1 MSQNLW
7 VLIGKGIAKKIH
19 CCFAVFILLTFVG
32 AAHAAG
38 YTCSSYKK
46 YTSCNSGYYISNC
59 PTSSSSWTGQTI
71 SSSALTT
78 GNSCKSCPSG
88 YSCSGGLVCPK
99 RNTVTITLNKNG
111 GSGYIG
117 TGTAMAGGTSS
128 ATITCTVGEPCAL
141 PVWSSNV
148 SASAKNTNITNGKK
162 IFLGWGPLRATEGFT
177 EFTPTANTT
186 LYAVWATPTCS
197 ATNGSCTIQNA
208 SQNRPTALISCST
221 GYSKSGGSNTT
232 TSFTVYGTAGA
243 TSVSGSCAAKCN
255 RITLNVT
262 QNGGEY
268 SDPSSMSLA
277 LYKKTGSTAWY
288 SNSSCTAVNATKQII
303 PVKDNATFAGF
314 YNTSAASGGTQF
326 INSSGTLLAQGTV
339 TGPTTLYA
347 QYTCNTG
354 YTGSGTRI
362 SGKCNPIGLTI
373 TLNKNGGSGTLK
385 TDESQTT
392 GTASAQMLC
401 YYNQPCTLP
410 SWHSTN
416 NNITNGS
423 KVFVGWATTSTA
435 TAGSFTIKSTT
446 NRTLYAVWKTPTCS
460 ATNGSC
466 AITTASSNRPTAE
479 ITCSKGYSANGGL
492 AGGDIPLISGFIA
505 YGTAGATSVSGSCLA
520 NCNTITF
527 NSTQNG
533 GSGGWSTKLYKKTG
547 NSTWYSNSSCS
558 TVRTAAIT
566 KPTKTNATFAGFYN
580 TSAASG
586 GTQFISST
594 GALLTTSG
602 LTVTAPTTLY
612 AQYDCNTGYTGTGT
626 RISGKC
632 NPIGLT
638 ITLNK
643 NGGSGILK
651 TDESQTTGTASA
663 QMLCYYNQPCT
674 LPSWDDTDAE
684 HRNNITNGQKVFTGW
699 ATVSAVR
706 EDDTG
711 VFTMTFTANDVV
723 YAVWVQPT
731 CTVTGGHGT
740 CTLRNASQNKPTAY
754 FSCNTG
760 YAQTATSSTTGWQQ
774 TGTAGATSVV
784 DECVARQFKCAAG
797 TYLNGTT
804 CSTCQTLYYC
814 PGGTFTYNGASQGDN
829 RCPVTA
835 IDQTADPWRYAS
847 DPGAKAQTDCYVY
860 GNAADFSDYCAAGQ
874 WRLYYDSSEGDY
886 KTFTEHSTVTA
897 KPGAYIN
904 TSNHISPKCS
914 PCQNATYSEGGD
926 VHECDSCPTIYTDN
940 TTAGKSSANQCQ
952 VRTDAG
958 YYIAAPRDDEQTG
971 CPIDSFCTSALVN
984 YGSTNAPEKCPD
996 AATHIMTTYP
1006 SNYYDVQTITNKN
1019 QTWGY
1024 EHKKSSSECLATY
1037 YGTNERGNFNVESVG
1052 YNPDTGKYDRGGSMY
1067 YGSIS
1072 PGYYAEDKMNDTYCD
1087 DSTHR
1092 MYYRDAKPCPADS
1105 YCPGFTSMPLC
1116 SSGEYTETNGI
1127 NACPSGYLD
1136 NEELRKTAIS
1146 QCQREVSSK
1155 VYIAT
1160 AGGTTPSICPAG
1172 SACPGGML
1180 GYGDIGPINKCTG
1193 ATYSLDSSAS
1203 CSDCPAGYDDDL
1215 SDGKTRQ
1222 TACKIS
1228 VPAGDYMDVPGGTT
1242 TTECTTKHYC
1252 PGGMV
1257 GYGSTLEPTACPD
1270 PETHL
1275 TTEYPDSY
1283 YDAKFS
1289 VISVQAWFTG
1299 GEPWTKETDCRA
1311 VYSLDNSRGH
1321 LIADNVVY
1329 NASTQKYDQFIRW
1342 PYYVSINPG
1351 YYASSKYDEATCD
1364 YDNNTMLYKDAQPCP
1379 AGSYCPGLTSMP
1391 SCTSGTYNDTLGINA
1406 CPANYGTSPAQSTAN
1421 TQCYLTTTA
1430 GKWVATKNAAQ
1441 TSCTAGGFCVGG
1453 VKVNYGSTGGRTLCV
1468 TGAYSGAGA
1477 TACIACEDGTT
1488 TSGAGQ
1494 SSCNA
1499 KCANATDSK
1508 GDEAVKTWAETT
1520 WNTNN
1525 TVSDL
1530 CVAVRCFGGDEGHYL
1545 DNGNCPRC
1553 DSLANGLYPRSPQGG
1568 TSDGPEACF
1577 LYESDIPGQ
1586 YIATQKAT
1594 SATDCP
1600 LATYQAGSE
1609 RAIHYGEFSE
1619 CDTCPDNTYADEE
1632 GLAQC
1637 KKCLENYTTYGEKNS
1652 PSACRISC
1660 PAGAYLATANAT
1672 ECTNVGVGY
1681 WAAQSYVTQGNVGV
1695 RNKCASGLTTIG
1707 FGAGADEASDCGRVL
1722 NVGDVK
1728 LYLRSAKKTDLAL
1741 NVNIGGTT
1749 YYGNMSTEDKFMSDG
1764 IEKSLKLNVDGTI
1777 YSVYDD
1783 SGEYYSGGGSSAVS
1797 ISPNLEATSTVPA
1810 NYNDDNGLNWSA
1822 NMSNGVV
1829 ISGVAGCDSTTAE
1842 NGDIAASGFTPSG
1855 SGNGCYC
1862 RITSPGD
1869 GGTRWVYATTH
1880 NQCST
1885 KCAYMCADNMKGD
1898 SSKKITYRTNLYQVA
1913 GILGS

>member
-38 YTCSSYKK
+38 YTCPSSKK
-46 YTSCNSGYYISNC
+46 YTSCNSGYYMNG
-59 PTSSSSWTGQTI
+59 TG
-71 SSSALTT
+71 A
-78 GNSCKSCPSG
+78 GNSCTSCTTVSATDLSQSCTRNPTTTELSNAHAKAGTISG
-88 YSCSGGLVCPK
+88 ATQKCTGKHTGGAGGTNGAGSCSGCSSWGSCSGGTL
-99 RNTVTITLNKNG
+99 TITTCSAGYYKSGNSCVACGGNNYYCPGDNTRKNVS
-111 GSGYIG
+111 SGYYS
-117 TGTAMAGGTSS
+117 TGGTSTTRTGQS
-128 ATITCTVGEPCAL
+128 QCTGATYC
-141 PVWSSNV
+141 
-148 SASAKNTNITNGKK
+148 
-162 IFLGWGPLRATEGFT
+162 
-177 EFTPTANTT
+177 
-186 LYAVWATPTCS
+186 
-197 ATNGSCTIQNA
+197 
-208 SQNRPTALISCST
+208 
-221 GYSKSGGSNTT
+221 SGGVQNNCPSQ
-232 TSFTVYGTAGA
+232 TSGWTRNGGTGWTSYTQCNQTRAA
-243 TSVSGSCAAKCN
+243 TSVSSYCSSGTVKQNATSATRWGATTVSS
-255 RITLNVT
+255 TL
-262 QNGGEY
+262 Y
-268 SDPSSMSLA
+268 A
-277 LYKKTGSTAWY
+277 KTGSYVSGTTCYQCPAGYRCPGGTAARSACSGSLEY
-288 SNSSCTAVNATKQII
+288 QNAVGQSSCKTVSSGYYKASNSAQRECPLGYRDGTAAANINLCKMDVEAGHYVGTK
-303 PVKDNATFAGF
+303 
-314 YNTSAASGGTQF
+314 
-326 INSSGTLLAQGTV
+326 NSSTQS
-339 TGPTTLYA
+339 
-347 QYTCNTG
+347 TC
-354 YTGSGTRI
+354 
-362 SGKCNPIGLTI
+362 
-373 TLNKNGGSGTLK
+373 
-385 TDESQTT
+385 
-392 GTASAQMLC
+392 A
-401 YYNQPCTLP
+401 
-410 SWHSTN
+410 
-416 NNITNGS
+416 
-423 KVFVGWATTSTA
+423 
-435 TAGSFTIKSTT
+435 AGSFKAAHTVSYGST
-446 NRTLYAVWKTPTCS
+446 
-460 ATNGSC
+460 
-466 AITTASSNRPTAE
+466 
-479 ITCSKGYSANGGL
+479 
-492 AGGDIPLISGFIA
+492 
-505 YGTAGATSVSGSCLA
+505 
-520 NCNTITF
+520 
-527 NSTQNG
+527 
-533 GSGGWSTKLYKKTG
+533 
-547 NSTWYSNSSCS
+547 SSCS
-558 TVRTAAIT
+558 TCSGRTKYST
-566 KPTKTNATFAGFYN
+566 TG
-580 TSAASG
+580 AASC
-586 GTQFISST
+586 S
-594 GALLTTSG
+594 
-602 LTVTAPTTLY
+602 
-612 AQYDCNTGYTGTGT
+612 
-626 RISGKC
+626 
-632 NPIGLT
+632 
-638 ITLNK
+638 
-643 NGGSGILK
+643 
-651 TDESQTTGTASA
+651 
-663 QMLCYYNQPCT
+663 
-674 LPSWDDTDAE
+674 
-684 HRNNITNGQKVFTGW
+684 
-699 ATVSAVR
+699 TVSAGYYT
-706 EDDTG
+706 TG
-711 VFTMTFTANDVV
+711 
-723 YAVWVQPT
+723 
-731 CTVTGGHGT
+731 
-740 CTLRNASQNKPTAY
+740 
-754 FSCNTG
+754 CNTSG
-760 YAQTATSSTTGWQQ
+760 NACTGQSQ
-774 TGTAGATSVV
+774 CTGAT
-784 DECVARQFKCAAG
+784 
-797 TYLNGTT
+797 Y
-804 CSTCQTLYYC
+804 CS
-814 PGGTFTYNGASQGDN
+814 GGVRNS
-829 RCPVTA
+829 CPVTA
-835 IDQTADPWRYAS
+835 IDQTGYPWHYSADPGSTAVN
-847 DPGAKAQTDCYVY
+847 DCYVY
-860 GNAADFSDYCAAGQ
+860 GDATEFSDYCAAGQ

-886 KTFTEHSTVTA
+886 ETFTEHSTVTA

-914 PCQNATYSEGGD
+914 LCQNATYSAGGD

-952 VRTDAG
+952 VRTDGG
-958 YYIAAPRDDEQTG
+958 YYIATAQDDEQTG
-971 CPIDSFCTSALVN
+971 CPMDSFCTSALVN

-1072 PGYYAEDKMNDTYCD
+1072 PGYYAEDKFNDTYCD
-1087 DSTHR
+1087 DGTHR

-1783 SGEYYSGGGSSAVS
+1783 SGEFYSGGGSSAVS

-1822 NMSNGVV
+1822 NMPNGVV

-1885 KCAYMCADNMKGD
+1885 KCAYMCASNMKGD
-1898 SSKKITYRTNLYQVA
+1898 SSKNITYRTNLYQVA

>member
-38 YTCSSYKK
+38 YTCPSSKK
-46 YTSCNSGYYISNC
+46 YTSCNSGYYMNG
-59 PTSSSSWTGQTI
+59 TG
-71 SSSALTT
+71 A
-78 GNSCKSCPSG
+78 GNSCTSCTTVSATDLSQSCTRSPTTTELSNAHASAGTVTNGTQKCTGKHTGGAGGTNGASSCSGCSSWGSCSGGTLTITTCSAGYYKDGNSCVACGGSNYYCPGDNTRKTVSSGYYSTGGTSSTTRTGQSQCGGNQYYCSGGVRKTVSEGHYTTGGTSTTRTGQAACGGNQYYCSGGVQYNVSSGYYSTGGTSTTRTGQSQCTGATYCSGGVQNSCPSG
-88 YSCSGGLVCPK
+88 YDDNLDAGKTTNTQCQISVAGG
-99 RNTVTITLNKNG
+99 R
-111 GSGYIG
+111 YIG
-117 TGTAMAGGTSS
+117 TRNSSTVSLCDKGYYKASHTVSYGDTSSCSACSGRAKYTDTTGSTSCKNVLAGYYTTGCKAGNMACTGQSKCTGATYCSRGVQNSCPTIYTDDTTAGKTAANQCQVRTDGGYYIAAAQDDEQTQCTTKHYCPSALVSYGSTNSPTACPSGYPNSAAGASVITQCYSNTKSRPWTGSQNACTKPSGCSTVTCNTCSKSACNYVAYANSAGTGDGTIKSGCSTNNESCNQTVKSVTANAGYRVNGTACTQCTGATYSAGGT
-128 ATITCTVGEPCAL
+128 AT
-141 PVWSSNV
+141 
-148 SASAKNTNITNGKK
+148 
-162 IFLGWGPLRATEGFT
+162 
-177 EFTPTANTT
+177 
-186 LYAVWATPTCS
+186 
-197 ATNGSCTIQNA
+197 
-208 SQNRPTALISCST
+208 SCS
-221 GYSKSGGSNTT
+221 N
-232 TSFTVYGTAGA
+232 
-243 TSVSGSCAAKCN
+243 
-255 RITLNVT
+255 
-262 QNGGEY
+262 
-268 SDPSSMSLA
+268 
-277 LYKKTGSTAWY
+277 
-288 SNSSCTAVNATKQII
+288 
-303 PVKDNATFAGF
+303 
-314 YNTSAASGGTQF
+314 
-326 INSSGTLLAQGTV
+326 
-339 TGPTTLYA
+339 
-347 QYTCNTG
+347 
-354 YTGSGTRI
+354 
-362 SGKCNPIGLTI
+362 
-373 TLNKNGGSGTLK
+373 
-385 TDESQTT
+385 
-392 GTASAQMLC
+392 
-401 YYNQPCTLP
+401 
-410 SWHSTN
+410 
-416 NNITNGS
+416 
-423 KVFVGWATTSTA
+423 
-435 TAGSFTIKSTT
+435 
-446 NRTLYAVWKTPTCS
+446 
-460 ATNGSC
+460 
-466 AITTASSNRPTAE
+466 
-479 ITCSKGYSANGGL
+479 
-492 AGGDIPLISGFIA
+492 
-505 YGTAGATSVSGSCLA
+505 
-520 NCNTITF
+520 
-527 NSTQNG
+527 
-533 GSGGWSTKLYKKTG
+533 
-547 NSTWYSNSSCS
+547 
-558 TVRTAAIT
+558 
-566 KPTKTNATFAGFYN
+566 
-580 TSAASG
+580 
-586 GTQFISST
+586 
-594 GALLTTSG
+594 
-602 LTVTAPTTLY
+602 
-612 AQYDCNTGYTGTGT
+612 
-626 RISGKC
+626 
-632 NPIGLT
+632 
-638 ITLNK
+638 
-643 NGGSGILK
+643 
-651 TDESQTTGTASA
+651 
-663 QMLCYYNQPCT
+663 
-674 LPSWDDTDAE
+674 
-684 HRNNITNGQKVFTGW
+684 
-699 ATVSAVR
+699 
-706 EDDTG
+706 
-711 VFTMTFTANDVV
+711 
-723 YAVWVQPT
+723 
-731 CTVTGGHGT
+731 
-740 CTLRNASQNKPTAY
+740 
-754 FSCNTG
+754 
-760 YAQTATSSTTGWQQ
+760 
-774 TGTAGATSVV
+774 
-784 DECVARQFKCAAG
+784 
-797 TYLNGTT
+797 
-804 CSTCQTLYYC
+804 
-814 PGGTFTYNGASQGDN
+814 
-829 RCPVTA
+829 
-835 IDQTADPWRYAS
+835 
-847 DPGAKAQTDCYVY
+847 
-860 GNAADFSDYCAAGQ
+860 
-874 WRLYYDSSEGDY
+874 
-886 KTFTEHSTVTA
+886 
-897 KPGAYIN
+897 
-904 TSNHISPKCS
+904 
-914 PCQNATYSEGGD
+914 
-926 VHECDSCPTIYTDN
+926 CPTIYTDN

-958 YYIAAPRDDEQTG
+958 YYIATAQDDEQTG
-971 CPIDSFCTSALVN
+971 CPMDSFCTSALVN

-1072 PGYYAEDKMNDTYCD
+1072 PGYYAEDKFNDTYCD
-1087 DSTHR
+1087 DSTR
-1092 MYYRDAKPCPADS
+1092 SMYYRDAKPCPADS

-1228 VPAGDYMDVPGGTT
+1228 VPAGNYMDVPGGTT
-1242 TTECTTKHYC
+1242 IKECTTKHYC
-1252 PGGMV
+1252 TGGMV
-1257 GYGSTLEPTACPD
+1257 GYGSKLEPTACPD
-1270 PETHL
+1270 PETHAVTASEL
-1275 TTEYPDSY
+1275 PDKF
-1283 YDAKFS
+1283 YDAK
-1289 VISVQAWFTG
+1289 ILYTSVQAWFTG

-1311 VYSLDNSRGH
+1311 QYSIDNSRGH
-1321 LIADNVVY
+1321 LITDNVVY

-1379 AGSYCPGLTSMP
+1379 SGSYCSGLSSMP
-1391 SCTSGTYNDTLGINA
+1391 SCTSGTYNDTLGITA
-1406 CPANYGTSPAQSTAN
+1406 CPANYGASPAQSTAN

-1430 GKWVATKNAAQ
+1430 GKWVANKNAAQ

-1499 KCANATDSK
+1499 KCANAADSK
-1508 GDEAVKTWAETT
+1508 GD
-1520 WNTNN
+1520 
-1525 TVSDL
+1525 
-1530 CVAVRCFGGDEGHYL
+1530 GHYL

-1637 KKCLENYTTYGEKNS
+1637 KNCLENYTTYGEKIS

-1660 PAGAYLATANAT
+1660 PAGAYLAAANDT
-1672 ECTNVGVGY
+1672 ECTDVGVGY
-1681 WAAQSYVTQGNVGV
+1681 WAAQSFVTQGNAGI

-1885 KCAYMCADNMKGD
+1885 KCAYMCANNMKGD
-1898 SSKKITYRTNLYQVA
+1898 SSKNITYRTNLYQVA

>member
-38 YTCSSYKK
+38 YTCPSSKK
-46 YTSCNSGYYISNC
+46 YTSCNSGYYMNGTGAGNSCTSCKTVSATDLSQTCTRNPTTTELSNAHASAGTVKNGTQKCTGKHTGGAGGTKGAGSCSGCSSWGSCSGGTLTITTCSAGYYKDGNSCLACGDNNHYC
-59 PTSSSSWTGQTI
+59 PGDNTRKTVSDGYYSTGGTSSTTRTGQAACGGNQYYCSGGVRKDVSSGYYSTGGTSTTRTGQSQCGGNQYYCSDGVRKTVSDGYYSTGGTSTTRTGQTACGGNQYYCSGGVQYDVSSGYYSTGGTSTTRTGQSQCTGATYCSGGVQNSCPAATSGWTRGTGTGWSSYISCYEYRNATSI
-71 SSSALTT
+71 SSYCSSGQLRRYAISRSTWASTATEYTTFRADPGAYVSGSGINMTCTVCQKATYSAGGDVHACT
-78 GNSCKSCPSG
+78 SCPSG
-88 YSCSGGLVCPK
+88 YPNSNSGASAITQCYSNSKSRPWTGPQAKGDIPANCASVTSWNSCSNP
-99 RNTVTITLNKNG
+99 
-111 GSGYIG
+111 
-117 TGTAMAGGTSS
+117 A
-128 ATITCTVGEPCAL
+128 
-141 PVWSSNV
+141 
-148 SASAKNTNITNGKK
+148 
-162 IFLGWGPLRATEGFT
+162 
-177 EFTPTANTT
+177 
-186 LYAVWATPTCS
+186 CS
-197 ATNGSCTIQNA
+197 YVA
-208 SQNRPTALISCST
+208 
-221 GYSKSGGSNTT
+221 
-232 TSFTVYGTAGA
+232 
-243 TSVSGSCAAKCN
+243 
-255 RITLNVT
+255 
-262 QNGGEY
+262 
-268 SDPSSMSLA
+268 
-277 LYKKTGSTAWY
+277 Y
-288 SNSSCTAVNATKQII
+288 SNSSGNGDGVLK
-303 PVKDNATFAGF
+303 
-314 YNTSAASGGTQF
+314 SG
-326 INSSGTLLAQGTV
+326 
-339 TGPTTLYA
+339 
-347 QYTCNTG
+347 C
-354 YTGSGTRI
+354 
-362 SGKCNPIGLTI
+362 
-373 TLNKNGGSGTLK
+373 
-385 TDESQTT
+385 
-392 GTASAQMLC
+392 
-401 YYNQPCTLP
+401 
-410 SWHSTN
+410 STN
-416 NNITNGS
+416 NTACIQTPAAVTAKSGYYDA
-423 KVFVGWATTSTA
+423 GTS
-435 TAGSFTIKSTT
+435 
-446 NRTLYAVWKTPTCS
+446 CS
-460 ATNGSC
+460 ACPSGYPNSASGNDGGITQCYSNTKKRAWTGSQTACSLPSGC
-466 AITTASSNRPTAE
+466 ATK
-479 ITCSKGYSANGGL
+479 TCNSCS
-492 AGGDIPLISGFIA
+492 IA
-505 YGTAGATSVSGSCLA
+505 ACDYVA
-520 NCNTITF
+520 
-527 NSTQNG
+527 
-533 GSGGWSTKLYKKTG
+533 
-547 NSTWYSNSSCS
+547 YSNSSGNGDGTLKSGCS
-558 TVRTAAIT
+558 TNNASCQQTVKSVTA
-566 KPTKTNATFAGFYN
+566 NAGYRV
-580 TSAASG
+580 SG
-586 GTQFISST
+586 TACTQCT
-594 GALLTTSG
+594 GATYS
-602 LTVTAPTTLY
+602 A
-612 AQYDCNTGYTGTGT
+612 
-626 RISGKC
+626 
-632 NPIGLT
+632 
-638 ITLNK
+638 
-643 NGGSGILK
+643 GG
-651 TDESQTTGTASA
+651 
-663 QMLCYYNQPCT
+663 
-674 LPSWDDTDAE
+674 
-684 HRNNITNGQKVFTGW
+684 
-699 ATVSAVR
+699 
-706 EDDTG
+706 
-711 VFTMTFTANDVV
+711 
-723 YAVWVQPT
+723 
-731 CTVTGGHGT
+731 
-740 CTLRNASQNKPTAY
+740 
-754 FSCNTG
+754 
-760 YAQTATSSTTGWQQ
+760 TATS
-774 TGTAGATSVV
+774 
-784 DECVARQFKCAAG
+784 
-797 TYLNGTT
+797 
-804 CSTCQTLYYC
+804 CST
-814 PGGTFTYNGASQGDN
+814 
-829 RCPVTA
+829 
-835 IDQTADPWRYAS
+835 
-847 DPGAKAQTDCYVY
+847 
-860 GNAADFSDYCAAGQ
+860 
-874 WRLYYDSSEGDY
+874 
-886 KTFTEHSTVTA
+886 
-897 KPGAYIN
+897 
-904 TSNHISPKCS
+904 
-914 PCQNATYSEGGD
+914 
-926 VHECDSCPTIYTDN
+926 CPTIYTDN

-952 VRTDAG
+952 VRTDGG
-958 YYIAAPRDDEQTG
+958 YYIATAQDDEQTG
-971 CPIDSFCTSALVN
+971 CPMDSFCTSALVN

-1072 PGYYAEDKMNDTYCD
+1072 PGYYAEDKFNDTYCD

-1155 VYIAT
+1155 LYIAT
-1160 AGGTTPSICPAG
+1160 AGGTTPVLCPAG

-1242 TTECTTKHYC
+1242 IKECTTKHYC

-1586 YIATQKAT
+1586 YIATQNAT

-1822 NMSNGVV
+1822 NMPNGVV

-1885 KCAYMCADNMKGD
+1885 KCAYMCATNMKGD

>member
-1 MSQNLW
+1 M
-7 VLIGKGIAKKIH
+7 
-19 CCFAVFILLTFVG
+19 VG
-32 AAHAAG
+32 G
-38 YTCSSYKK
+38 
-46 YTSCNSGYYISNC
+46 
-59 PTSSSSWTGQTI
+59 
-71 SSSALTT
+71 TT
-78 GNSCKSCPSG
+78 G
-88 YSCSGGLVCPK
+88 
-99 RNTVTITLNKNG
+99 
-111 GSGYIG
+111 
-117 TGTAMAGGTSS
+117 
-128 ATITCTVGEPCAL
+128 ATITCTVGKPCAL
-141 PVWSSNV
+141 PEWSSDV
-148 SASAKNTNITNGKK
+148 SATAKNTNITNGKK

-177 EFTPTANTT
+177 EFTPTANTR

-197 ATNGSCTIQNA
+197 ATNGSCSILNA
-208 SQNRPTALISCST
+208 SENRPTALISCST
-221 GYSKSGGSNTT
+221 GYSKSGVPNTT
-232 TSFTVYGTAGA
+232 TLFTVYGTAGT
-243 TSVSGSCAAKCN
+243 TSVSGSCAANCN

-314 YNTSAASGGTQF
+314 YNTNAASGGTQF
-326 INSSGTLLAQGTV
+326 INSSGTLLAQG
-339 TGPTTLYA
+339 
-347 QYTCNTG
+347 
-354 YTGSGTRI
+354 
-362 SGKCNPIGLTI
+362 
-373 TLNKNGGSGTLK
+373 
-385 TDESQTT
+385 
-392 GTASAQMLC
+392 
-401 YYNQPCTLP
+401 
-410 SWHSTN
+410 
-416 NNITNGS
+416 
-423 KVFVGWATTSTA
+423 
-435 TAGSFTIKSTT
+435 
-446 NRTLYAVWKTPTCS
+446 
-460 ATNGSC
+460 
-466 AITTASSNRPTAE
+466 
-479 ITCSKGYSANGGL
+479 
-492 AGGDIPLISGFIA
+492 
-505 YGTAGATSVSGSCLA
+505 
-520 NCNTITF
+520 
-527 NSTQNG
+527 
-533 GSGGWSTKLYKKTG
+533 
-547 NSTWYSNSSCS
+547 
-558 TVRTAAIT
+558 
-566 KPTKTNATFAGFYN
+566 
-580 TSAASG
+580 
-586 GTQFISST
+586 
-594 GALLTTSG
+594 
-602 LTVTAPTTLY
+602 TVTAPTTLY

-674 LPSWDDTDAE
+674 LPSWDDTNAE
-684 HRNNITNGQKVFTGW
+684 HRNNITNGKKIFTGW
-699 ATVSAVR
+699 STTPTVR
-706 EDDTG
+706 EGDTG

-723 YAVWVQPT
+723 YAVWIQPT

-754 FSCNTG
+754 FSCKTG

-784 DECVARQFKCAAG
+784 DECVARQFTCAAG
-797 TYLNGTT
+797 TYLNGIT

-835 IDQTADPWRYAS
+835 IDQSAYPWHYAS

-897 KPGAYIN
+897 KPGAYIDDSFHVGP
-904 TSNHISPKCS
+904 TCTQCTGAK
-914 PCQNATYSEGGD
+914 YSAGGD
-926 VHECDSCPTIYTDN
+926 VHTCSTCPTIYTDN
-940 TTAGKSSANQCQ
+940 TTAGKSSASQCQ
-952 VRTDAG
+952 VRTDGG
-958 YYIAAPRDDEQTG
+958 YYIATAQDDEQTQCTTKHY
-971 CPIDSFCTSALVN
+971 CPSALVN
-984 YGSTNAPEKCPD
+984 YGSTNSPVACPD
-996 AATHIMTTYP
+996 PETHARTTYP
-1006 SNYYDVQTITNKN
+1006 DSYYDPTLVTVYLQS
-1019 QTWGY
+1019 WGGPW
-1024 EHKKSSSECLATY
+1024 KSETECLVTY
-1037 YGTNERGNFNVESVG
+1037 NFTNSRGAFNVESTG
-1052 YNPDTGKYDRGGSMY
+1052 YNAETKQYDRGGSIY
-1067 YGSIS
+1067 YNKINA
-1072 PGYYAEDKMNDTYCD
+1072 GYYANQRLSATYCD
-1087 DSTHR
+1087 NGTY
-1092 MYYRDAKPCPADS
+1092 MYYRESLPCPADS

-1228 VPAGDYMDVPGGTT
+1228 VPAGNYMDVPGGTT
-1242 TTECTTKHYC
+1242 IKECTTKHYC

-1257 GYGSTLEPTACPD
+1257 GYGSKLEPTACPD

-1586 YIATQKAT
+1586 YIATQNAT

-1722 NVGDVK
+1722 NVGDEK
-1728 LYLRSAKKTDLAL
+1728 IYLRSAKKTDLAL

-1822 NMSNGVV
+1822 NMPNGVV

-1885 KCAYMCADNMKGD
+1885 KCAYMCANNMKGD
-1898 SSKKITYRTNLYQVA
+1898 SSKNITYRTNLYQVA

>member
-38 YTCSSYKK
+38 YTCSSSKK
-46 YTSCNSGYYISNC
+46 FTSCNTGYYISNC

-111 GSGYIG
+111 GSGNIG
-117 TGTAMAGGTSS
+117 TGTAIVGGRSS
-128 ATITCTVGEPCAL
+128 ATITCTAGAACAL
-141 PVWSSNV
+141 PQWSSNV
-148 SASAKNTNITNGKK
+148 SATAKNT
-162 IFLGWGPLRATEGFT
+162 
-177 EFTPTANTT
+177 
-186 LYAVWATPTCS
+186 
-197 ATNGSCTIQNA
+197 
-208 SQNRPTALISCST
+208 
-221 GYSKSGGSNTT
+221 
-232 TSFTVYGTAGA
+232 
-243 TSVSGSCAAKCN
+243 
-255 RITLNVT
+255 
-262 QNGGEY
+262 
-268 SDPSSMSLA
+268 
-277 LYKKTGSTAWY
+277 
-288 SNSSCTAVNATKQII
+288 
-303 PVKDNATFAGF
+303 
-314 YNTSAASGGTQF
+314 
-326 INSSGTLLAQGTV
+326 
-339 TGPTTLYA
+339 
-347 QYTCNTG
+347 
-354 YTGSGTRI
+354 
-362 SGKCNPIGLTI
+362 
-373 TLNKNGGSGTLK
+373 
-385 TDESQTT
+385 
-392 GTASAQMLC
+392 
-401 YYNQPCTLP
+401 
-410 SWHSTN
+410 
-416 NNITNGS
+416 NITNGS

-435 TAGSFTIKSTT
+435 TSGSFTIRSTT
-446 NRTLYAVWKTPTCS
+446 DRTLYAVWKTPTCS

-466 AITTASSNRPTAE
+466 TIQNASENRPTAR
-479 ITCSKGYSANGGL
+479 ISCSTGYSLNGGL
-492 AGGDIPLISGFIA
+492 AGGDISLIVGFIA
-505 YGTAGATSVSGSCLA
+505 YGEAGETEVSGSCLA

-580 TSAASG
+580 TSDATG

-612 AQYDCNTGYTGTGT
+612 AQYDCNTGYTGNGV
-626 RISGKC
+626 RIAGACARTPLK
-632 NPIGLT
+632 

-651 TDESQTTGTASA
+651 TDYSQTSGTESASL
-663 QMLCYYNQPCT
+663 LCYYGEPCT
-674 LPSWDDTDAE
+674 LPSWDDTDAA
-684 HRNNITNGQKVFTGW
+684 HRNNITNGKKIFTGW
-699 ATVSAVR
+699 STTQAVR
-706 EDDTG
+706 DGDTG
-711 VFTMTFTANDVV
+711 DFTMTFTADDVV
-723 YAVWVQPT
+723 YAVWIQPT

-740 CTLRNASQNKPTAY
+740 CIIANSVLNRPTAI
-754 FSCNTG
+754 FGCDTG
-760 YAQTATSSTTGWQQ
+760 YVDSNDSGNTSWEAY
-774 TGTAGATSVV
+774 GTSGATSVV
-784 DECVARQFKCAAG
+784 DECVARQYTCAAG

-835 IDQTADPWRYAS
+835 IDQAAVPWHYAS

-860 GNAADFSDYCAAGQ
+860 GDATEFSDYCAAGQ

-886 KTFTEHSTVTA
+886 RTFTEHSTVTA
-897 KPGAYIN
+897 KPGAYVDDSFHVGP
-904 TSNHISPKCS
+904 TCS

-926 VHECDSCPTIYTDN
+926 VHTCSTCPTIYTDN

-971 CPIDSFCTSALVN
+971 CPIDSFCTSVMVN

-1019 QTWGY
+1019 QTWGN
-1024 EHKKSSSECLATY
+1024 ENKKSASECLATY
-1037 YGTNERGNFNVESVG
+1037 YGSNERGSFNVESVG
-1052 YNPDTGKYDRGGSMY
+1052 YNPDTGKYDRGGSFY

-1072 PGYYAEDKMNDTYCD
+1072 SGYYADDRFSDTYCNNPTD
-1087 DSTHR
+1087 
-1092 MYYRDAKPCPADS
+1092 
-1105 YCPGFTSMPLC
+1105 
-1116 SSGEYTETNGI
+1116 
-1127 NACPSGYLD
+1127 
-1136 NEELRKTAIS
+1136 
-1146 QCQREVSSK
+1146 
-1155 VYIAT
+1155 
-1160 AGGTTPSICPAG
+1160 
-1172 SACPGGML
+1172 
-1180 GYGDIGPINKCTG
+1180 
-1193 ATYSLDSSAS
+1193 
-1203 CSDCPAGYDDDL
+1203 
-1215 SDGKTRQ
+1215 
-1222 TACKIS
+1222 
-1228 VPAGDYMDVPGGTT
+1228 
-1242 TTECTTKHYC
+1242 TK
-1252 PGGMV
+1252 
-1257 GYGSTLEPTACPD
+1257 
-1270 PETHL
+1270 
-1275 TTEYPDSY
+1275 
-1283 YDAKFS
+1283 
-1289 VISVQAWFTG
+1289 
-1299 GEPWTKETDCRA
+1299 R
-1311 VYSLDNSRGH
+1311 
-1321 LIADNVVY
+1321 
-1329 NASTQKYDQFIRW
+1329 
-1342 PYYVSINPG
+1342 
-1351 YYASSKYDEATCD
+1351 
-1364 YDNNTMLYKDAQPCP
+1364 MLYRDAQPCP

-1391 SCTSGTYNDTLGINA
+1391 LCTSGEYTATNGINA

-1430 GKWVATKNAAQ
+1430 GKWVANKNAAQ

-1499 KCANATDSK
+1499 KCANAADSK

-1586 YIATQKAT
+1586 YIATQEAT

-1637 KKCLENYTTYGEKNS
+1637 KNCLENYTTYGEKIS

-1660 PAGAYLATANAT
+1660 PAGAYLAAANDT
-1672 ECTNVGVGY
+1672 ECTDVGVGY
-1681 WAAQSYVTQGNVGV
+1681 WAAQSFVTQGNAGI

-1722 NVGDVK
+1722 NIGGEK
-1728 LYLRSAKKTDLAL
+1728 IYLRSAKKTDLAL

-1885 KCAYMCADNMKGD
+1885 KCAYMCANNMKGD
-1898 SSKKITYRTNLYQVA
+1898 SSKNITYRTNLYQVA